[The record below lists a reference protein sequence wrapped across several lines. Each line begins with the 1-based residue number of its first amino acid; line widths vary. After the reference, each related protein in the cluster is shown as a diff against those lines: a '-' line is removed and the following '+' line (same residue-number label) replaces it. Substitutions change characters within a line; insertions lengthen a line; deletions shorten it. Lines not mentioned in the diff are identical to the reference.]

1 MKQAILLSAMGAL
14 ATFAT
19 SSGAQEVGR
28 VISSTPVI
36 QQVAVPRQVCSG
48 QPVAVQQPSSGG
60 GAVIGAIVGGL
71 LGNTIG
77 HGMGRAAATGVGMV
91 AGAAVGDNIEGR
103 GNYAQAAPL
112 CSTQTYYENRT
123 VGYNVQYE
131 YAGKQHSVQLP
142 YDPGPTIR
150 LQLTP
155 IGAGG
160 AVPDTAG
167 APLTSPGSGA
177 PPVIVAPPVRAVGQP
192 VAQVVGV
199 PSPMVYPAEY
209 SPSYYAPSYAPYYAP
224 YYASPYFYPPISLS
238 LGFGFSG
245 GHRHGHRHG
254 R

>member
-14 ATFAT
+14 ASFA
-19 SSGAQEVGR
+19 SVAGAEEVGR

-77 HGMGRAAATGVGMV
+77 HGMGRAAATGVGIV

-112 CSTQTYYENRT
+112 CTTQTYYENRT

-142 YDPGPTIR
+142 YDPGPSIR

-155 IGAGG
+155 IGAGS
-160 AVPDTAG
+160 AAPDTAG
-167 APLTSPGSGA
+167 APATGPGTA
-177 PPVIVAPPVRAVGQP
+177 PSVIVAPPVRNVGQP
-192 VAQVVGV
+192 VAQIVGV
-199 PSPMVYPAEY
+199 PTPMAYPVEY
-209 SPSYYAPSYAPYYAP
+209 SPSYYAPTYAPTYTPYYAAP
-224 YYASPYFYPPISLS
+224 AFYPPIGLS
-238 LGFGFSG
+238 LNFGYSSG
-245 GHRHGHRHG
+245 WRHGHRH
-254 R
+254 RR

>member
-1 MKQAILLSAMGAL
+1 MKLAVLCSAMGVL
-14 ATFAT
+14 ASFAT
-19 SSGAQEVGR
+19 VAGAEEVGR

-36 QQVAVPRQVCSG
+36 QQVAVPRQVCSQ

-60 GAVIGAIVGGL
+60 GAIIGAIVGGL

-77 HGMGRAAATGVGMV
+77 HGMGRAAATGVGIV
-91 AGAAVGDNIEGR
+91 AGAAVGDNVEGR

-112 CSTQTYYENRT
+112 CTTQTYYENRT

-131 YAGKQHSVQLP
+131 YAGKQYGVQLP

-155 IGAGG
+155 VGAGN

-167 APLTSPGSGA
+167 APAAGSIGS
-177 PPVIVAPPVRAVGQP
+177 PPVIVAPPVRTVGQP

-209 SPSYYAPSYAPYYAP
+209 SPSYYAPYYGSYYGPGYYAAP
-224 YYASPYFYPPISLS
+224 AFYPPIGLSLS
-238 LGFGFSG
+238 FGFSG
-245 GHRHGHRHG
+245 HSHGHRHW